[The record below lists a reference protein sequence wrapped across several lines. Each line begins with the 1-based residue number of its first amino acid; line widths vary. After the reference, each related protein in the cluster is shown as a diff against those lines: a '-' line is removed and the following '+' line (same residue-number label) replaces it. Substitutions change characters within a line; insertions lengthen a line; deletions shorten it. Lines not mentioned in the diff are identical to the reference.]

1 VQNVVFAEV
10 RLENRRALTGGRTEH
25 FITKEVR
32 PVVTCIRIADKEH
45 FSSCN
50 RELWPVTLTFKL
62 DPDTVEKKIV
72 PDSYVEGD

>member
-1 VQNVVFAEV
+1 MEPRLNTHRSLLCKVLSVQNVVFAEV

-50 RELWPVTLTFKL
+50 REL
-62 DPDTVEKKIV
+62 
-72 PDSYVEGD
+72 